1 VISGGFGMTRVSV
14 ASPSAEDAGPLP
26 PGNPDVPPSIAEV
39 AVPHAEPYFPGPIFS
54 VEDGDTPSVPRVLIA
69 PARYVQGPGVFPHLG
84 RYLAPL
90 GASRPAVLASP
101 GGHVR
106 EGSSIV
112 AGLSEAGLDPIAV
125 TFEGESSVEEIER
138 IVAVLGE
145 AGSPV
150 DALVAVGGGKCLDTG
165 KCVAYRLHVPMVSCP
180 TIASNDSPCSALSV
194 VYTPEGAFEAVE
206 FFPDSPALVVVDTA
220 VVARAPLRYLV
231 AGMGD
236 GLATWY
242 EARTCFRNPSARS
255 AVFARPT
262 VASMTLGE
270 ACANTIREFGRGAIE
285 AVASRRVDE
294 ALERVVE
301 ANTLLSGIGF
311 ESGGCA
317 AAHAIATG
325 AFPAL
330 PAVHASCLHGEMV
343 AFGLLTQ
350 LVLEGEMEEAE
361 DVAGFLAA
369 VGLPV
374 HLGQVGLDPDRDPDA
389 IRSAADIAAG
399 VFLMANEPFE
409 VTAGS
414 VHAALLGAHELGLE
428 AAARE
433 GDAAYRALHPEPA
446 AA

>member
-1 VISGGFGMTRVSV
+1 M
-14 ASPSAEDAGPLP
+14 PQ
-26 PGNPDVPPSIAEV
+26 
-39 AVPHAEPYFPGPIFS
+39 AEPYYPGSIFS

-69 PARYVQGPGVFPHLG
+69 PGRYVQGPGVFAHLG
-84 RYLAPL
+84 RYLGPL
-90 GASRPAVLASP
+90 EVKRPAVLASE
-101 GGHVR
+101 GGHIR

-112 AGLSEAGLDPIAV
+112 AGLREAGLDPVAV

-138 IVAVLGE
+138 IVAGLRE
-145 AGSPV
+145 AGPPA
-150 DALVAVGGGKCLDTG
+150 DALIAVGGGKCLDTG
-165 KCVAYRLHVPMVSCP
+165 KCVAYRLRVPVVSCP
-180 TIASNDSPCSALSV
+180 TIASNDAPCSALSV
-194 VYTPEGAFEAVE
+194 VYTPDGAFEAVE

-242 EARTCFRNPSARS
+242 EARTCFRNASARS
-255 AVFARPT
+255 AIGARPT
-262 VASMTLGE
+262 VASMTIGE
-270 ACANTIREFGRGAIE
+270 ACASTIREFGAGAIE
-285 AVASRRVDE
+285 AVATHQVDE

-361 DVAGFLAA
+361 DVAGFLAV

-374 HLGQVGLDPDRDPDA
+374 HLGQVGLDPDHDSDS
-389 IRSAADIAAG
+389 IRAAADIAAG

-409 VTAGS
+409 VTAVG
-414 VHAALLGAHELGLE
+414 VHAALLGAHDLGLE

-446 AA
+446 VA

>member
-1 VISGGFGMTRVSV
+1 M
-14 ASPSAEDAGPLP
+14 
-26 PGNPDVPPSIAEV
+26 
-39 AVPHAEPYFPGPIFS
+39 PHAEPYFPDPIFS
-54 VEDGDTPSVPRVLIA
+54 VEDGPTPSVPRVLIA
-69 PARYVQGPGVFPHLG
+69 PGRYVQGPGVLAHLG

-90 GASRPAVLASP
+90 GVRRPAVLASE

-112 AGLSEAGLDPIAV
+112 AGLKEAGLDPVAV
-125 TFEGESSVEEIER
+125 TFEGESSVAEIER
-138 IVAVLGE
+138 IVAVLRE
-145 AGSPV
+145 AGSSV
-150 DALVAVGGGKCLDTG
+150 DGLIAVGGGKCLDTG
-165 KCVAYRLHVPMVSCP
+165 KCVAYRLHVPMGSCP

-194 VYTPEGAFEAVE
+194 IYTPEGAFEAVE
-206 FFPDSPALVVVDTA
+206 FFPDSPALVAVDTA

-255 AVFARPT
+255 AVGARPT

-270 ACANTIREFGRGAIE
+270 ACANTIREFGPGSIE
-285 AVASRRVDE
+285 AAAAHRVDE

-311 ESGGCA
+311 ESGGVA

-330 PAVHASCLHGEMV
+330 PAVHSSCLHGEMV
-343 AFGLLTQ
+343 AFGLL
-350 LVLEGEMEEAE
+350 
-361 DVAGFLAA
+361 
-369 VGLPV
+369 
-374 HLGQVGLDPDRDPDA
+374 GQIGLDPDGDA
-389 IRSAADIAAG
+389 DSICAAAEIAAG
-399 VFLMANEPFE
+399 VPFMANEPLE
-409 VTAGS
+409 VTAGG
-414 VHAALLGAHELGLE
+414 VHSALLGAHELGLE

-446 AA
+446 AT

>member
-1 VISGGFGMTRVSV
+1 MS
-14 ASPSAEDAGPLP
+14 
-26 PGNPDVPPSIAEV
+26 
-39 AVPHAEPYFPGPIFS
+39 HAEPYFPGSIFS
-54 VEDGDTPSVPRVLIA
+54 VEDGETPSVPRVLIA
-69 PARYVQGPGVFPHLG
+69 PGRYVQGPGVFGHLG
-84 RYLAPL
+84 RYLLPL
-90 GASRPAVLASP
+90 DVKRPAVLASE
-101 GGHVR
+101 GAHAR
-106 EGSSIV
+106 DGSSIV
-112 AGLSEAGLDPIAV
+112 AGLREAGLDPVAV
-125 TFEGESSVEEIER
+125 TFGGESSVVEIER
-138 IVAVLGE
+138 IAARLRE
-145 AGSPV
+145 AGAPV
-150 DALVAVGGGKCLDTG
+150 DGLIAVGGGKCLDTG
-165 KCVAYRLHVPMVSCP
+165 KCVAWRLRVPFVSCP

-206 FFPDSPALVVVDTA
+206 FFPDSPALVVVDTE

-270 ACANTIREFGRGAIE
+270 ACANTIREFGPGSIA
-285 AVASRRVDE
+285 AVKSGRVDE

-311 ESGGCA
+311 ESGGVA

-330 PAVHASCLHGEMV
+330 PAVHSSCLHGEMV
-343 AFGLLTQ
+343 AVGLLAQ
-350 LVLEGEMEEAE
+350 LVLEGELEEAR

-374 HLGQVGLDPDRDPDA
+374 HLGQIGLDPERDADS
-389 IRSAADIAAG
+389 IRAAAEMAA
-399 VFLMANEPFE
+399 VAPFMDNETVE
-409 VTAGS
+409 VTAGA
-414 VHAALLGAHELGLE
+414 VHAALLEAHDLGLE
-428 AAARE
+428 AAARK
-433 GDAAYRALHPEPA
+433 GDAAYRALHPVPA

>member
-1 VISGGFGMTRVSV
+1 M
-14 ASPSAEDAGPLP
+14 
-26 PGNPDVPPSIAEV
+26 
-39 AVPHAEPYFPGPIFS
+39 PHAEPYFPGAIFS

-69 PARYVQGPGVFPHLG
+69 PARYVQGPGVFAHLG
-84 RYLAPL
+84 RYLRPL
-90 GASRPAVLASP
+90 EVNRPAVLASP

-112 AGLSEAGLDPIAV
+112 ASLREAGLDPVTV

-138 IVAVLGE
+138 IVAALRE

-150 DALVAVGGGKCLDTG
+150 DALIAVGGGKCLDTG
-165 KCVAYRLHVPMVSCP
+165 KCVAHRLHVPMVSCP
-180 TIASNDSPCSALSV
+180 TIASNDAPCSALSV

-206 FFPDSPALVVVDTA
+206 FFPDSPALVVVDTD

-231 AGMGD
+231 SGMGD

-242 EARTCFRNPSARS
+242 EARACFRNPSART
-255 AVFARPT
+255 ADFARPT

-270 ACANTIREFGRGAIE
+270 ACASTIREFAAGAIA
-285 AVASRRVDE
+285 AVRARRVDE

-311 ESGGCA
+311 ESSGVA

-325 AFPAL
+325 AFPAF
-330 PAVHASCLHGEMV
+330 PAVHSSCLHGEMV
-343 AFGLLTQ
+343 AVGLLAQ
-350 LVLEGEMEEAE
+350 LVLEGEMEEAA

-374 HLGQVGLDPDRDPDA
+374 HLGQIGLDPERDPDSV
-389 IRSAADIAAG
+389 RAAAEMAAAAPF
-399 VFLMANEPFE
+399 VDNEPME
-409 VTAGS
+409 VTARG

>member
-1 VISGGFGMTRVSV
+1 M
-14 ASPSAEDAGPLP
+14 PQ
-26 PGNPDVPPSIAEV
+26 
-39 AVPHAEPYFPGPIFS
+39 AEPYFPGPIFS
-54 VEDGDTPSVPRVLIA
+54 VEGGDTPSVPRVLIA
-69 PARYVQGPGVFPHLG
+69 PGRYVQGPGVFMHLG
-84 RYLAPL
+84 RYLRPL
-90 GASRPAVLASP
+90 QVERPAVLASA

-112 AGLSEAGLDPIAV
+112 AGLREAGLDPVAV
-125 TFEGESSVEEIER
+125 TFEGESSVVEIER
-138 IVAVLGE
+138 LVAGLLETGPIVDGLI
-145 AGSPV
+145 
-150 DALVAVGGGKCLDTG
+150 AVGGGKCLDTG

-180 TIASNDSPCSALSV
+180 TIASNDAPCSALSV
-194 VYTPEGAFEAVE
+194 VYTPEGAFETAE
-206 FFPDSPALVVVDTA
+206 FFPDSPALVVVDTD

-231 AGMGD
+231 SGMGD

-255 AVFARPT
+255 AVGARPT
-262 VASMTLGE
+262 VASMALGE
-270 ACANTIREFGRGAIE
+270 ACASTIREFGPGAVD
-285 AVASRRVDE
+285 AVAARRVDE

-311 ESGGCA
+311 ESGGVA

-343 AFGLLTQ
+343 SVGLLAQ
-350 LVLEGEMEEAE
+350 LVLEGELEEAE

-374 HLGQVGLDPDRDPDA
+374 HLGQIGLDPDRDADSV
-389 IRSAADIAAG
+389 RAAAEMAAG
-399 VFLMANEPFE
+399 VPFMDNETVE
-409 VTAGS
+409 VTAAG
-414 VHAALLGAHELGLE
+414 VHAALLEAHALGLA